1 MDIEI
6 PKIGLT
12 FSRLLMPQIKD
23 TQAFLKKLKDE
34 HIEYRKITVDTDSLK
49 STQQDFDLDKVRLMM
64 YDTNKKPIIISN
76 DDYIL
81 DGHHRWLSDH
91 NSKRKTDAIRVDLP
105 ILELMRFAKLDE
117 KAPILECVKNVSKL
131 AVASNN
137 YKYK

>member
-105 ILELMRFAKLDE
+105 ILELMRVAKKSDE
-117 KAPILECVKNVSKL
+117 RVSILECVKNMSKL
-131 AVASNN
+131 AIANKN
-137 YKYK
+137 YK